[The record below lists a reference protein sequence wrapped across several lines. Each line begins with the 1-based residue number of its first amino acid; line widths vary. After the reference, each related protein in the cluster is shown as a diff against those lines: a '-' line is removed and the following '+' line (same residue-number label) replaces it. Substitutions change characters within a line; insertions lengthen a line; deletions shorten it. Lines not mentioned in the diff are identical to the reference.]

1 MSNPDSNMQVESNN
15 NTPSS
20 VLGNGDGAHVAEAAS
35 NGVPG
40 NVDDVAESAVNVVP
54 GDVAESAVNVVPGD
68 VDEVAAN
75 VDPNAVNVDPNAV
88 NVDPNAVNVDP
99 NAVNVDPNAVNVD
112 PNAVNVAPGDG
123 AEGVSNAVYENPAA
137 ASQRPM
143 NPNARNYFSKLN
155 EYTHGNTHGNT
166 PGNTPENAQSK
177 GMFPSFN
184 LSSLNPSS
192 FNLFNNAV
200 AKRAEITGKARDGSL
215 RINLYKV
222 DNGFAA
228 EVVPINGEAIPDKK
242 SLPVVADLL
251 GKPDKLGIA
260 AAVAD
265 KLGIAEAVINKPAG
279 GKSRKRRTI
288 RKNGGYNSAR
298 FFSVTKKRAHRNKS
312 ANKKQ
317 YVNKSLRK

>member
-1 MSNPDSNMQVESNN
+1 
-15 NTPSS
+15 
-20 VLGNGDGAHVAEAAS
+20 
-35 NGVPG
+35 
-40 NVDDVAESAVNVVP
+40 
-54 GDVAESAVNVVPGD
+54 
-68 VDEVAAN
+68 
-75 VDPNAVNVDPNAV
+75 
-88 NVDPNAVNVDP
+88 
-99 NAVNVDPNAVNVD
+99 
-112 PNAVNVAPGDG
+112 
-123 AEGVSNAVYENPAA
+123 
-137 ASQRPM
+137 M

>member
-68 VDEVAAN
+68 VDEVAA
-75 VDPNAVNVDPNAV
+75 
-88 NVDPNAVNVDP
+88 
-99 NAVNVDPNAVNVD
+99 NVDPNAVNVD